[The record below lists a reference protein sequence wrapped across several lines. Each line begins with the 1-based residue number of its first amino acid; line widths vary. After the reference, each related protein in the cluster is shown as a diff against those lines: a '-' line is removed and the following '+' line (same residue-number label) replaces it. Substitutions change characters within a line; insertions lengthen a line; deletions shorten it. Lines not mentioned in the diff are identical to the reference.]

1 MTRVVLGDDHLPSRA
16 GTVGVL
22 RAAGMELCADVGSA
36 ETAVAA
42 ALRHRPDACL
52 LEVTLPG
59 GGIAAAEE
67 IALRA
72 PEVAVIMLTVATD
85 DASLFAALRA
95 GARGYLVKDTD
106 PDRLPAAIRGVIA
119 GEAAIP
125 RGMVARVLEEFCSR
139 ELRRRRTAPG
149 EGLSAREWDVMEL
162 LAAGLPTRVIATRLA
177 ISEVTVRRHA
187 AAATRK
193 LRAPSRQAAVQRLRP
208 ERQPVPGADES
219 SPRANLRRAA

>member
-1 MTRVVLGDDHLPSRA
+1 MTRVVLGDDHVPSRA
-16 GTVGVL
+16 GTCGAL
-22 RAAGMELCADVGSA
+22 RAAGLELCADVGTA
-36 ETAVAA
+36 QAAVAA
-42 ALRHRPDACL
+42 VLQHRPDACL

-72 PEVAVIMLTVATD
+72 PDVAVIMLTVATD

-106 PDRLPAAIRGVIA
+106 PDRLPLAIEGVLA

-139 ELRRRRTAPG
+139 ELRRRRTVVG
-149 EGLSAREWDVMEL
+149 EGLSGREWDVMEL
-162 LAAGLPTRVIATRLA
+162 VAAGLPTGVIAARLA
-177 ISEVTVRRHA
+177 ISDVTVRRHA
-187 AAATRK
+187 SAAARK
-193 LRAPSRQAAVQRLRP
+193 LHAPSRQAAVRRL
-208 ERQPVPGADES
+208 
-219 SPRANLRRAA
+219 AA